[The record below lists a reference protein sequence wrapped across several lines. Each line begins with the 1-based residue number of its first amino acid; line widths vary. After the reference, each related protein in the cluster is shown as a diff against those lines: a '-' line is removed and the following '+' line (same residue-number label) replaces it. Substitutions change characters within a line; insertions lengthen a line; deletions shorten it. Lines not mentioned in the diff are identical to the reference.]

1 MYQMMSLPLYSGT
14 LGEYN
19 SWRDLGQELERLGCD
34 GIEGVWGGRG
44 SAKGF
49 ACRAYSWVPPDFL
62 PGLAGLLSR

>member
-34 GIEGVWGGRG
+34 GIEGVWGGE
-44 SAKGF
+44 
-49 ACRAYSWVPPDFL
+49 DL
-62 PGLAGLLSR
+62 PKDLFHIAVKEKWWEKYKPI